1 MSDGMITPE
10 RLRLILAGMDNARVG
25 VIGDFCLDVYWMLD
39 MQSSERSFETG
50 KMTRPVRRQR
60 YSLGGA
66 GNVVAN
72 LSAIGVGH
80 VHAFGVVG
88 HDPFGVRLLDLLHAR
103 HVDVSGMLTLSDD
116 DAWQTLCYCKPYV
129 GEDEESRID
138 MGNFNRLPAAA
149 VGQLLA
155 NLESALPHLDVLVVN
170 EQVAAG
176 IHTPY
181 LQDQLRS
188 LMQRHPQSTFI
199 FDGRHLPH
207 GYPDAWLKVNATEA
221 VALCGVGQAQGDL
234 VLKADAEQAARMLY
248 ARRGKP
254 VVVTRGA
261 RGCVL
266 CAAAGILSAPG
277 LQVLGP
283 VDPVGG
289 GDTFLSGLA
298 AAAAAGASPAE
309 AMEVGNFAARVT
321 VTKLRQTGTA
331 SPAEILDV
339 GLDPQY
345 IHRPEVADDPRQAQF
360 VAGTHIEVLDA
371 PPADLS
377 LRYAVFDHDGTV
389 STLRQGWEEVMEPL
403 MIRAAMGTH
412 FSTADEALYQRV
424 AERVR
429 QFIDQTTG
437 IQTLV
442 QMQGLVEI
450 VRELGMVP
458 AEQILDMHGYK
469 AVYTQALAE
478 RIEQRLAR
486 LRCGELAAA
495 DFTLKGAVPFVET
508 LQRAGI
514 VCCLASGT
522 DQDDVR
528 AEAKALGYA
537 HLFGGGIYGAV
548 GDVTKDAK
556 RDVLERIMA
565 DIGDIRGRLVTFGDG
580 PVEMRETRRRGGLP
594 FGVASDEVRRFDL
607 NPAKRGRL
615 IRAGAALIIPDF
627 SQAQA
632 VLKVLRLR
640 A

>member
-1 MSDGMITPE
+1 MNNGMISPE
-10 RLRLILAGMDNARVG
+10 RLRLILAGMGKARVG

-39 MQSSERSFETG
+39 LQSSERSLETG
-50 KMTRPVRRQR
+50 KMTRPVRRQH

-72 LSAIGVGH
+72 LRAIGVGH
-80 VHAFGVVG
+80 VHAFAVVG
-88 HDPFGVRLLDLLHAR
+88 SDPFGVCLLELLRAR
-103 HVDVSGMLTLSDD
+103 GVDVSGTLMLTDA
-116 DAWQTLCYCKPYV
+116 DAWQTLCYCKPYI
-129 GEDEESRID
+129 GEDEEPRHD
-138 MGNFNRLPAAA
+138 MGNFNHLPPAA
-149 VGQLLA
+149 VDQLLA
-155 NLESALPHLDVLVVN
+155 NLERALPELDVVVVN

-181 LQDQLRS
+181 LQDRLRA
-188 LMQRHPQSTFI
+188 LMQRHPQATFI

-207 GYPDAWLKVNATEA
+207 GYPEAWLKVNAAEA
-221 VALCGVGQAQGDL
+221 VALCGLPTAGGDL
-234 VLKADAEQAARMLY
+234 VLKVDAEQAAERLY
-248 ARRGKP
+248 ARRQRP
-254 VVVTRGA
+254 VVVTRGS

-266 CAAAGILSAPG
+266 GAAAGTLTAPG

-289 GDTFLSGLA
+289 GDSFLSGLA

-309 AMEVGNFAARVT
+309 AAEVGNFAARVT

-345 IHRPEVADDPRQAQF
+345 IHRPEVADDPRQAQYI
-360 VAGTHIEVLDA
+360 AGTQIEVLEA
-371 PPADLS
+371 PPTDLA

-403 MIRAAMGTH
+403 MIRAAMGAR
-412 FSTADEALYQRV
+412 FSTADEALYRRV
-424 AERVR
+424 ADRVR

-469 AVYTQALAE
+469 AIYTQALAQ

-486 LRCGELAAA
+486 LRRGELDAA
-495 DFTLKGAVPFVET
+495 DFTLKNAVPFVEA
-508 LQRAGI
+508 LNRAGI

-528 AEAKALGYA
+528 AEAAALGYA
-537 HLFGGGIYGAV
+537 QLFSGGIYGAV

-556 RDVLERIMA
+556 REVLERIMA
-565 DIGDIRGRLVTFGDG
+565 DIGDIHGRLVTFGDG
-580 PVEMRETRRRGGLP
+580 PVEMRETRRRGGLA

-607 NPAKRGRL
+607 NPAKRARL

-627 SQAQA
+627 AQA
-632 VLKVLRLR
+632 AAVLAVLRLQ

>member
-1 MSDGMITPE
+1 MNDGMLTPE
-10 RLRLILAGMDNARVG
+10 RLRQILADMANARVG
-25 VIGDFCLDVYWMLD
+25 VLGDFCLDVYWMLD
-39 MQSSERSFETG
+39 MRSSERSVETG
-50 KMTRPVRRQR
+50 KMTHPVRQQR

-72 LSAIGVGH
+72 LCDIGVGQ
-80 VHAFGVVG
+80 VHAFSVVG
-88 HDPFGVRLLDLLHAR
+88 SDPFGVRLLELLRAR
-103 HVDVSGMLTLSDD
+103 RVDVSGMLTLTDPE
-116 DAWQTLCYCKPYV
+116 AWQTLCYCKPYI

-138 MGNFNRLPAAA
+138 MGNFNRLPEPA
-149 VGQLLA
+149 VDRLLA
-155 NLESALPHLDVLVVN
+155 NLEQALPRLDVVVVN
-170 EQVAAG
+170 EQVGAG

-181 LQDQLRS
+181 LQDQLRA

-221 VALCGVGQAQGDL
+221 VTLCGVHRAAGDL
-234 VLKADAEQAARMLY
+234 VPREDAEQAAQALY
-248 ARRGKP
+248 ARRGRP

-266 CAAAGILSAPG
+266 CDAKGIQSVPG

-289 GDTFLSGLA
+289 GDSFLAGMA
-298 AAAAAGASPAE
+298 AGAAAGAAPAE
-309 AMEVGNFAARVT
+309 AMQVGNLAARVT

-331 SPAEILDV
+331 SPAEILEV

-345 IHRPEVADDPRQAQF
+345 IYRPEIADDPRQAHF
-360 VAGTHIEVLDA
+360 SPGTHIEILDA

-403 MIRAAMGTH
+403 MIRAAMGER
-412 FSTADEALYQRV
+412 FSTADEALYRRV
-424 AERVR
+424 ADRIH

-442 QMQGLVEI
+442 QMQGLVKI

-458 AEQILDMHGYK
+458 AERILDLHGYK
-469 AVYTQALAE
+469 AIYTQALAQ
-478 RIEQRLAR
+478 RIEQRLER
-486 LRCGELAAA
+486 LRRGELSPA
-495 DFTLKGAVPFVET
+495 DFTLKNAVPFLEA
-508 LQRAGI
+508 LNRAGI

-528 AEAKALGYA
+528 AEAGALGYA
-537 HLFGGGIYGAV
+537 HLFSGGIYGAV

-556 RDVLERIMA
+556 REVLERIMA

-607 NPAKRGRL
+607 NPAKRARL
-615 IRAGAALIIPDF
+615 VRAGAALIIPDF
-627 SQAQA
+627 SQAEA
-632 VLKVLRLR
+632 VLALLRLR
-640 A
+640 P

>member
-1 MSDGMITPE
+1 MNEGMITPE
-10 RLRLILAGMDNARVG
+10 RLRRILAGMAKARVG

-39 MQSSERSFETG
+39 LQSSERSVETG

-72 LSAIGVGH
+72 LSAVGVGQ
-80 VHAFGVVG
+80 VQAFGVVG
-88 HDPFGVRLLDLLHAR
+88 SDPFGVRLIELLRAR
-103 HVDVSGMLTLSDD
+103 QVQVSGLLTVTDD
-116 DAWQTLCYCKPYV
+116 EAWQTLCYCKPFI
-129 GEDEESRID
+129 GEDEEPRLD
-138 MGNFNRLPAAA
+138 MGNFNRLTEPA
-149 VGQLLA
+149 VDQLLA
-155 NLESALPHLDVLVVN
+155 NLEQALPGLDVIIVN

-181 LQDQLRS
+181 LQDRLRG
-188 LMQRHPQSTFI
+188 LMRRHPRSTFI

-207 GYPDAWLKVNATEA
+207 GYPDAWLKVNAAEA
-221 VALCGVGQAQGDL
+221 VALCGGRQAVGEL
-234 VLKADAEQAARMLY
+234 VLKEDAEQAAMALY
-248 ARRGKP
+248 GRRGKP
-254 VVVTRGA
+254 VLVTRGA

-266 CAAAGILSAPG
+266 CDAQGIRSVPG

-289 GDTFLSGLA
+289 GDSFLSGLA

-309 AMEVGNFAARVT
+309 AMELGNFAARVT

-331 SPAEILDV
+331 SPAEILEV

-345 IHRPEVADDPRQAQF
+345 IHRPEVADDPRQAHMI
-360 VAGTHIEVLDA
+360 AGTHIEVLDDL
-371 PPADLS
+371 PTDLS

-389 STLRQGWEEVMEPL
+389 STLRQGWEEVMEPM
-403 MIRAAMGTH
+403 MIRAVMGES
-412 FSTADEALYQRV
+412 FRTADEALYRRV
-424 AERVR
+424 AERIR
-429 QFIDQTTG
+429 PFIDQTTG
-437 IQTLV
+437 VQTLV

-458 AEQILDMHGYK
+458 PERILDLHGYK
-469 AVYTQALAE
+469 AIYTQALAQ
-478 RIEQRLAR
+478 RIENRLER
-486 LRCGELAAA
+486 LRRGELSAA
-495 DFTLKGAVPFVET
+495 DFTVKNAVPFVEA
-508 LQRAGI
+508 LNRVGI
-514 VCCLASGT
+514 ICCLASGT

-528 AEAKALGYA
+528 AEAVALGYA
-537 HLFGGGIYGAV
+537 HRFGGGIYGAV

-556 RDVLERIMA
+556 REVLERIMA

-607 NPAKRGRL
+607 NPAKRARL

-627 SQAQA
+627 SQAEA
-632 VLKVLRLR
+632 VLRLLR
-640 A
+640 LGS